1 MGISSSVGVGTGLN
15 LTSLVN
21 QLVAAEGQPVYTALD
36 KREKLATA
44 SVSALGSIKSAL
56 STFNDA
62 LKSLN
67 STSNLAS
74 LQATVADSSR
84 LTATASASAVPGNYS
99 MEVQSLAAPASLTTS
114 ASNASAALDS
124 SGNGYLQIAPR
135 SGAAWH
141 LSIAA
146 TDTLANVRDKIN
158 SASDNPG
165 ITATVINADN
175 GAHLVLTSTKIGTA
189 GSFSIT
195 SSLWP
200 DASADGTD
208 ATLLVNG
215 QSITR
220 SSNTIS
226 DAIDGV
232 TLNLLKTTDS
242 GSSTTLQVANDT
254 SALQTKLNS
263 VVTAYNKLQTL
274 LKNQSSGYD
283 STDPS
288 KTPLIGD
295 AMVQALS
302 RSLRTSFTGPGA
314 SATQDF
320 KVAANFG
327 LSVDRYG
334 VMSLDTSKLSTA
346 MANGGTLKL
355 DKLLNASD
363 GVVTRL
369 NSYIKPYLDFNGNI
383 DARTRSLNDQL
394 KKIST
399 SRTEQDDRLTK
410 LQSNLSRQFQAM
422 DSLVAGYN
430 STTSYLSSFINASK

>member
-67 STSNLAS
+67 SASSLAS

-84 LTATASASAVPGNYS
+84 LTATASSSAVSGNYS
-99 MEVQSLAAPASLTTS
+99 IEVQSLAAPASLTTS
-114 ASNASAALDS
+114 ASSASATLDG
-124 SGNGYLQIAPR
+124 SGNGYLQITPR
-135 SGAAWH
+135 GGATWH
-141 LSIAA
+141 LSMAA
-146 TDTLANVRDKIN
+146 TDTLASVRDKIN

-165 ITATVINADN
+165 VTATVINADN
-175 GAHLVLTSTKIGTA
+175 GAYLVLTSTKTGTA
-189 GSFSIT
+189 GSFSMT

-200 DASADGTD
+200 DDSADATD

-215 QSITR
+215 HSITR

-302 RSLRTSFTGPGA
+302 RSLRTSFTGPVA